1 LIFVLFP
8 DYDVDAIGKES
19 LHSQEFHAMKIG
31 RRSIFLA
38 GSALLA
44 SPAIIR
50 PAMAQPAT
58 TLPAQTPGFYRFKV
72 GSFTVT
78 TVHDGFV
85 ARPLEGFVRN
95 APLAEVQGVLRDAFL
110 PQDRMVIPYTVTFL
124 DTGRDLVVFD
134 SGNGVT
140 PAGATIGRMIANMR
154 SAGIDPAK
162 VTRVVMSHFHGDH
175 VNGLLNAEGL
185 AAFPNAEVIV
195 PEAEIAWWGDA
206 TNETRSPEGQR
217 ANFANSARRLAPYA
231 ARMRRVGPDSEVI
244 PGVRSVAAYGH
255 TPGHTCY
262 HIADGAEQMMFVADT
277 TNRPELLA
285 RRPEFHI
292 IFDFDAVAAEATR
305 RRIYD
310 RVATDRIRV
319 TGYHFPFPAN
329 GYLTKEGSGYRFVA
343 ADWSGAI

>member
-1 LIFVLFP
+1 MIAFQRRLLI
-8 DYDVDAIGKES
+8 AS
-19 LHSQEFHAMKIG
+19 T
-31 RRSIFLA
+31 
-38 GSALLA
+38 ALLA
-44 SPAIIR
+44 APAFVR
-50 PAMAQPAT
+50 T
-58 TLPAQTPGFYRFKV
+58 TSAQTAPAPQAQAPGFYRFKV

-85 ARPLEGFVRN
+85 SRPLEGFVRN
-95 APLAEVQGVLRDAFL
+95 APLTEVQGVLRDAFL
-110 PQDRMVIPYTVTFL
+110 PTDRMVIPYTVTFL

-140 PAGATIGRMIANMR
+140 PAGATIGRMLTNMQA
-154 SAGIDPAK
+154 AGIDPAK

-255 TPGHTCY
+255 TPGHSCY

-292 IFDFDAVAAEATR
+292 IFDFDAAAAEATR

-310 RVATDRIRV
+310 RVATDRIRI

-329 GYLTKEGSGYRFVA
+329 GYLAKEGSGYRFVA
-343 ADWSGAI
+343 ADWSSAL

>member
-1 LIFVLFP
+1 MI
-8 DYDVDAIGKES
+8 
-19 LHSQEFHAMKIG
+19 LH
-31 RRSIFLA
+31 RRPLFLA
-38 GSALLA
+38 ATSMLAAPALVKGA
-44 SPAIIR
+44 A
-50 PAMAQPAT
+50 AQPA
-58 TLPAQTPGFYRFKV
+58 PAPQPPQTPGFHRFKV

-95 APLAEVQGVLRDAFL
+95 APLAEVQAVLRDAFL

-124 DTGRDLVVFD
+124 DTGRDLIVFD
-134 SGNGVT
+134 AGNGVT
-140 PAGATIGRMIANMR
+140 PAGATIGRMIANMQA
-154 SAGIDPAK
+154 AGIDPAK

-231 ARMRRVGPDSEVI
+231 ARLRRIGPDTELI

-310 RVATDRIRV
+310 RVATDRIRI

-329 GYLTKEGSGYRFVA
+329 GFLAKEGSGYRFIA
-343 ADWSGAI
+343 ADWSGAV

>member
-1 LIFVLFP
+1 MSGFKRRGILAATSLLFSPSLIRAP
-8 DYDVDAIGKES
+8 YA
-19 LHSQEFHAMKIG
+19 QTA
-31 RRSIFLA
+31 
-38 GSALLA
+38 
-44 SPAIIR
+44 PA
-50 PAMAQPAT
+50 PQT
-58 TLPAQTPGFYRFKV
+58 QTPGFHRFKV

-95 APLAEVQGVLRDAFL
+95 APLTEVQGVLRDAFL
-110 PQDRMVIPYTVTFL
+110 PTDRMVIPYTVTFL
-124 DTGRDLVVFD
+124 DTGRDLIVFD

-140 PAGATIGRMIANMR
+140 PAGATIGRMIANMQA
-154 SAGIDPAK
+154 AGIDPTK

-231 ARMRRVGPDSEVI
+231 ARLRRIGPDAEVV

-262 HIADGAEQMMFVADT
+262 HVADGADQMMFVADT

-292 IFDFDAVAAEATR
+292 IFDFDAAAAEATR

-310 RVATDRIRV
+310 RVATDRIRI

-329 GYLTKEGSGYRFVA
+329 GFLAKEGSGYRFVA
-343 ADWSGAI
+343 ADWSGAV

>member
-1 LIFVLFP
+1 MQP
-8 DYDVDAIGKES
+8 A
-19 LHSQEFHAMKIG
+19 
-31 RRSIFLA
+31 RRSLFLA
-38 GSALLA
+38 SAALLA
-44 SPAIIR
+44 SPALIQR
-50 PAMAQPAT
+50 AEAQPAAA
-58 TLPAQTPGFYRFKV
+58 PQPPTPGFHRFKV

-78 TVHDGFV
+78 TVHDGFF

-95 APLAEVQGVLRDAFL
+95 APLSDVQAVLRDAFL
-110 PQDRMVIPYTVTFL
+110 PQDRLIIPFTVTFL

-140 PAGATIGRMIANMR
+140 APGATNGRMIANMQA
-154 SAGIDPAK
+154 AGIDPAK

-231 ARMRRVGPDSEVI
+231 ARMRRIGPDSEVI

-277 TNRPELLA
+277 SNRPELLA

-292 IFDFDAVAAEATR
+292 IFDFDAAAAEATR

-310 RVATDRIRV
+310 RVATDRIRI

-329 GYLTKEGSGYRFVA
+329 GYLAKEGSGYRFVA
-343 ADWSGAI
+343 ADWSSAV

>member
-1 LIFVLFP
+1 MIAFQRRLLIASTAMLAAPAFV
-8 DYDVDAIGKES
+8 
-19 LHSQEFHAMKIG
+19 
-31 RRSIFLA
+31 R
-38 GSALLA
+38 
-44 SPAIIR
+44 
-50 PAMAQPAT
+50 T
-58 TLPAQTPGFYRFKV
+58 TSAQTAPAPQAQAPGFYRFKV

-95 APLAEVQGVLRDAFL
+95 APLTEVQGVLRDAFL
-110 PQDRMVIPYTVTFL
+110 PTDRMVIPYTVTFL

-140 PAGATIGRMIANMR
+140 PAGATIGRMITNMQA
-154 SAGIDPAK
+154 AGFDPAK

-175 VNGLLNAEGL
+175 VNGLLNVEGL

-231 ARMRRVGPDSEVI
+231 ARMRRAGPDSEVI

-262 HIADGAEQMMFVADT
+262 HIADGTEQMMFVADT

-285 RRPEFHI
+285 RRPDFHI

-310 RVATDRIRV
+310 RVATDRIRI

-329 GYLTKEGSGYRFVA
+329 GYLAKEGSGYRFVA
-343 ADWSGAI
+343 ADWSSAL

>member
-1 LIFVLFP
+1 
-8 DYDVDAIGKES
+8 
-19 LHSQEFHAMKIG
+19 MKVQ
-31 RRSIFLA
+31 RRHLLLGGA
-38 GSALLA
+38 ALLA
-44 SPAIIR
+44 SPALI
-50 PAMAQPAT
+50 PAAS
-58 TLPAQTPGFYRFKV
+58 AQTAPAPQAQAPGFYRFKV

-78 TVHDGFV
+78 TVHDGFF

-95 APLAEVQGVLRDAFL
+95 APLADVQAVLRDAFL
-110 PQDRMVIPYTVTFL
+110 PQDRLVIPFTVTFL

-140 PAGATIGRMIANMR
+140 APTATNGRMIANMR
-154 SAGIDPAK
+154 AAGIDPAR

-175 VNGLLNAEGL
+175 VNGLLNAEGA

-206 TNETRSPEGQR
+206 SNETRSPEGQR
-217 ANFANSARRLAPYA
+217 ATFANSARRLGPYA
-231 ARMRRVGPDSEVI
+231 SRMRRIGPDAEVI

-262 HIADGAEQMMFVADT
+262 HIADGADQMMFVADT

-285 RRPEFHI
+285 RRPDFHI
-292 IFDFDAVAAEATR
+292 VFDFDAVAAEATR

-329 GYLTKEGSGYRFVA
+329 GYLAKEGSGYRFVA
-343 ADWSGAI
+343 ADWSGAV